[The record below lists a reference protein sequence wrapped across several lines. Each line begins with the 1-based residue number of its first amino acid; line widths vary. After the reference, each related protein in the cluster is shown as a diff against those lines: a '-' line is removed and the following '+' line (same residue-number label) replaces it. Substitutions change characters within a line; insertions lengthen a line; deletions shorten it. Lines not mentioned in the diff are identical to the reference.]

1 MMMENIGLQ
10 GEIPT
15 TLLGLPHLQTV
26 VFRNNKLNG
35 TLDVGSSFSSKLR
48 LIDLQKNSIDSIAER
63 LGLNFTF
70 ELILAENPFCT
81 GAGASQNKYC
91 TIEQY
96 NPSYPT
102 QTNNCTSTT
111 CSLDKIPNPKY
122 VCEYP
127 YTVTI
132 VFRALSF
139 PYIGNSS
146 IYISL
151 KNSLMDSFQS
161 LPMDSVCLGP
171 NKSSKL
177 GIIIG
182 TAVSGSVLLLLSLLA
197 GIYALCQKRRA
208 EIADRQNDPFARNFT
223 FEELRKYTNNFSEA
237 NGIGS
242 GEYGK
247 VYRGTLATR
256 QMVAVKR
263 AQHSSMQ
270 GVIEF
275 ESEIE
280 LLSRRKSRIKL
291 DWMRR
296 LQIALGSARGLQYLH
311 ELANTTIIHRDVK
324 TSNILLDEC
333 LNAKVSDFGLSKMEA
348 IGDSEKDHIT
358 TQVKG
363 TMGYMDPEY
372 YMTNQLT
379 EKSDVYSFGVVMLEL
394 LTGRQPIEKGKYIV
408 REVKQKMDMTK
419 VGYNLHDILDIAV
432 LGTTLGGL
440 EKFVDLTMRCVEE
453 SGGKRPTMGEVVN
466 EIENIMR
473 IVGLNPNAESA
484 TTSAYFDG
492 VCRGY
497 SHPYSDESLLLYS
510 GAFLLEPE

>member
-1 MMMENIGLQ
+1 MMENIGLQ

-161 LPMDSVCLGP
+161 LPMDSVNLTTDSNIYFVLSLSIFPSGQHYFTGIYEIAFIFTNRIFIPDKNMFGPYVFLPSTYGNFAGP

-208 EIADRQNDPFARNFT
+208 EIADRQNDPFASWDPNTSVGDVPAPVQNTQTIFQKPTALDLVDTERYI
-223 FEELRKYTNNFSEA
+223 EELLPP
-237 NGIGS
+237 
-242 GEYGK
+242 GK
-247 VYRGTLATR
+247 W
-256 QMVAVKR
+256 
-263 AQHSSMQ
+263 
-270 GVIEF
+270 
-275 ESEIE
+275 
-280 LLSRRKSRIKL
+280 LL
-291 DWMRR
+291 
-296 LQIALGSARGLQYLH
+296 
-311 ELANTTIIHRDVK
+311 
-324 TSNILLDEC
+324 
-333 LNAKVSDFGLSKMEA
+333 
-348 IGDSEKDHIT
+348 
-358 TQVKG
+358 
-363 TMGYMDPEY
+363 
-372 YMTNQLT
+372 
-379 EKSDVYSFGVVMLEL
+379 
-394 LTGRQPIEKGKYIV
+394 
-408 REVKQKMDMTK
+408 
-419 VGYNLHDILDIAV
+419 
-432 LGTTLGGL
+432 
-440 EKFVDLTMRCVEE
+440 
-453 SGGKRPTMGEVVN
+453 
-466 EIENIMR
+466 
-473 IVGLNPNAESA
+473 
-484 TTSAYFDG
+484 
-492 VCRGY
+492 
-497 SHPYSDESLLLYS
+497 
-510 GAFLLEPE
+510 

>member
-1 MMMENIGLQ
+1 MRHIKDDGKHR
-10 GEIPT
+10 T
-15 TLLGLPHLQTV
+15 SS

-70 ELILAENPFCT
+70 ELI
-81 GAGASQNKYC
+81 
-91 TIEQY
+91 
-96 NPSYPT
+96 
-102 QTNNCTSTT
+102 
-111 CSLDKIPNPKY
+111 
-122 VCEYP
+122 
-127 YTVTI
+127 
-132 VFRALSF
+132 
-139 PYIGNSS
+139 GNSR
-146 IYISL
+146 
-151 KNSLMDSFQS
+151 
-161 LPMDSVCLGP
+161 P

-208 EIADRQNDPFARNFT
+208 EIADRQNDPFASWDPNTSVGDVPAPVQNTQTIFQKPT
-223 FEELRKYTNNFSEA
+223 ALDLVDTE
-237 NGIGS
+237 
-242 GEYGK
+242 
-247 VYRGTLATR
+247 RGTLATR

-311 ELANTTIIHRDVK
+311 ELANTTIIHRDAK

-497 SHPYSDESLLLYS
+497 SHPYSDESLLFYS

>member
-1 MMMENIGLQ
+1 MMENIGLQ

-161 LPMDSVCLGP
+161 LPMDSVNLTTDS
-171 NKSSKL
+171 N
-177 GIIIG
+177 IYF
-182 TAVSGSVLLLLSLLA
+182 VLSLSIFPSGQHYFTGIYEIAFIFTNRIFIPDKNMFGPYVFLPSTYGNFA

-208 EIADRQNDPFARNFT
+208 EIADRQNDPFASWDPNTSVGDVPAPVQNTQTIFQKPTALDLVDTERYI
-223 FEELRKYTNNFSEA
+223 EELLPP
-237 NGIGS
+237 
-242 GEYGK
+242 GK
-247 VYRGTLATR
+247 W
-256 QMVAVKR
+256 
-263 AQHSSMQ
+263 
-270 GVIEF
+270 
-275 ESEIE
+275 
-280 LLSRRKSRIKL
+280 LL
-291 DWMRR
+291 
-296 LQIALGSARGLQYLH
+296 
-311 ELANTTIIHRDVK
+311 
-324 TSNILLDEC
+324 
-333 LNAKVSDFGLSKMEA
+333 
-348 IGDSEKDHIT
+348 
-358 TQVKG
+358 
-363 TMGYMDPEY
+363 
-372 YMTNQLT
+372 
-379 EKSDVYSFGVVMLEL
+379 
-394 LTGRQPIEKGKYIV
+394 
-408 REVKQKMDMTK
+408 
-419 VGYNLHDILDIAV
+419 
-432 LGTTLGGL
+432 
-440 EKFVDLTMRCVEE
+440 
-453 SGGKRPTMGEVVN
+453 
-466 EIENIMR
+466 
-473 IVGLNPNAESA
+473 
-484 TTSAYFDG
+484 
-492 VCRGY
+492 
-497 SHPYSDESLLLYS
+497 
-510 GAFLLEPE
+510 